1 MNIVEKALNNAP
13 IFYICR
19 DIERSMTLESISDS
33 VYIISNYTPFAK
45 SWSEKYNNIFLLK
58 EKNLL
63 DTWQLMQNDKVINFI
78 ADKEKKPNIIVF
90 KNTKQIEKICTE
102 NNWHLLNPS
111 AELAQNI
118 EQKISQ
124 IEWAEKNDLLDLFPK
139 YEVLELSSVK
149 WDNTPFVVQFNHSH
163 TGSGTILID
172 NAQQLQELKNKF
184 PKRSCRTAPFISG
197 ALFNNNNVVWGNN
210 ILQGNINYQIT
221 GLKPFTK
228 NLFATVGNDWALP
241 NTLLTK
247 EQVKE
252 YSRIVEKV
260 GKKMIESN
268 WRGLFGIDVVIDE
281 KTGKL
286 YLLEINAR
294 QPASTSFE
302 SKLQANSKNE
312 KEVTTFMAHLAGL
325 IEAPYSNEQLT
336 ELNNGS
342 QIIYRVSAKI
352 IDTKK
357 VTTILQDNN
366 LNVIQYTNTKPN
378 SDLLRIQSKN
388 GIMKQHNVFNEV
400 GTKIRNILQN

>member
-139 YEVLELSSVK
+139 YEVLELSSV
-149 WDNTPFVVQFNHSH
+149 
-163 TGSGTILID
+163 
-172 NAQQLQELKNKF
+172 
-184 PKRSCRTAPFISG
+184 
-197 ALFNNNNVVWGNN
+197 
-210 ILQGNINYQIT
+210 
-221 GLKPFTK
+221 
-228 NLFATVGNDWALP
+228 
-241 NTLLTK
+241 
-247 EQVKE
+247 
-252 YSRIVEKV
+252 
-260 GKKMIESN
+260 
-268 WRGLFGIDVVIDE
+268 
-281 KTGKL
+281 
-286 YLLEINAR
+286 
-294 QPASTSFE
+294 
-302 SKLQANSKNE
+302 
-312 KEVTTFMAHLAGL
+312 
-325 IEAPYSNEQLT
+325 
-336 ELNNGS
+336 
-342 QIIYRVSAKI
+342 
-352 IDTKK
+352 
-357 VTTILQDNN
+357 
-366 LNVIQYTNTKPN
+366 
-378 SDLLRIQSKN
+378 
-388 GIMKQHNVFNEV
+388 
-400 GTKIRNILQN
+400 